1 MNLTLN
7 SVVVGKGSCSL
18 DLAYHG
24 PRDLLPT
31 ASGVGGITR
40 LILLLPLAKK
50 VIFFALKKKTLSLF
64 LRQSHCVS
72 LAVLELIEICLP
84 IPHT

>member
-1 MNLTLN
+1 MYDFLSQKNELNLN

-18 DLAYHG
+18 DRVCLG
-24 PRDLLPT
+24 PKDLLLT

-50 VIFFALKKKTLSLF
+50 MIFF
-64 LRQSHCVS
+64 
-72 LAVLELIEICLP
+72 P
-84 IPHT
+84 